1 MAWMHTMS
9 DVWYAQYNYS
19 TTDNDTRPRDDA
31 KGPACVSSFGS
42 GAGGDGRWRRGKLA
56 IKQG

>member
-1 MAWMHTMS
+1 MMS
-9 DVWYAQYNYS
+9 DVWYAQYNYW
-19 TTDNDTRPRDDA
+19 TTDNDRRPHDDG